1 MWKVILYTLYAI
13 LLLAAFYVLGYV
25 FSIPLYL
32 MIFTWALFLSI
43 FVANGWRQIFRNWPN
58 VF

>member
-1 MWKVILYTLYAI
+1 MTIDKLILVTI
-13 LLLAAFYVLGYV
+13 LLFVALYVIGNV
-25 FSIPLYL
+25 FSMPLYL